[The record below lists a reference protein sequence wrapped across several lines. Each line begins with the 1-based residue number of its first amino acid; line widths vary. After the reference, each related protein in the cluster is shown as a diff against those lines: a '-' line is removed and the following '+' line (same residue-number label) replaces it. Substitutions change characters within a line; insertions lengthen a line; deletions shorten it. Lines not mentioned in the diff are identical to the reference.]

1 MHIYIYMIHYC
12 TYIIYNHLI
21 IYVYLCY
28 FLFTLYFLH
37 VNFFRFFALLS
48 TTTLVGLVKI
58 RRVGKD
64 FVIDEYQVDEAL
76 AHGADTVLLMVPWG
90 ETKNQRKKYGLGM
103 VGLYGGVYI
112 YIHIYLWRDT
122 YIDCKYIYICIICTC
137 T

>member
-1 MHIYIYMIHYC
+1 MYICVISCSLYISYMSI
-12 TYIIYNHLI
+12 
-21 IYVYLCY
+21 
-28 FLFTLYFLH
+28 
-37 VNFFRFFALLS
+37 FFVFFALLS

-112 YIHIYLWRDT
+112 YT
-122 YIDCKYIYICIICTC
+122 YIYGEIHT
-137 T
+137 